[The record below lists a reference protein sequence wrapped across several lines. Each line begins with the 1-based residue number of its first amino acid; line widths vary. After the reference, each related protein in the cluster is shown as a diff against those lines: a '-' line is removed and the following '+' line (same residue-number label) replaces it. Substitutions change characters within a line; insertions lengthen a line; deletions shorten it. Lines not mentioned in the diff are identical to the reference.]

1 MTHRKRFFR
10 VTKLQSPNRASAD
23 INQTSG
29 RRGNPGPLGRGWPPG
44 GTEVRR
50 VVLIVKVE
58 VTELPPFGVSV
69 DGEAVQVAAAGRP
82 LQASVTWA
90 LYPNSGF
97 TVTVRLAEFPATIV
111 TVGGA
116 TVKPKSEPAPPKE
129 TTCGLVGALSVMVNV
144 AVRVP
149 ACVGANETLIVQAA
163 PAGRLCGQVFSS
175 EKSERSPVILML
187 LIFKAAVPLFV
198 RLSV

>member
-1 MTHRKRFFR
+1 
-10 VTKLQSPNRASAD
+10 
-23 INQTSG
+23 
-29 RRGNPGPLGRGWPPG
+29 
-44 GTEVRR
+44 
-50 VVLIVKVE
+50 VVLIVNVE
-58 VTELPPFGVSV
+58 VTELTPLGVSV

-97 TVTVRLAEFPATIV
+97 TVTVRLAEFPATTV
-111 TVGGA
+111 AVGGA

-149 ACVGANETLIVQAA
+149 ACMGANKTLIVQAA
-163 PAGRLCGQVFSS
+163 PAARLCGQVSTS
-175 EKSERSPVILML
+175 EKSAASAPASLML
-187 LIFKAAVPLFV
+187 VIAKAALPLFV
-198 RLSV
+198 RLSVCAALVVPAAWVPNVRLEAESDTAGWLTPVPVSSTT